1 VTPAFFRIVWTVLR
15 KEVVENL
22 RDRRTMLSA
31 FLFVPLM
38 GPLLFAGMTTFMVD
52 RVVGEA
58 DERLRLP
65 VIGSEYAPNL
75 LQFANENGA
84 DVVPYSE
91 GVEQARRAIRAG
103 AENFM
108 IVIPDSFGDDI
119 KGGES
124 AHIEIIWDSS
134 NNKAQRYAG
143 RARSLLGAYSSQL
156 GALRLMARGMDPR
169 VVEAID
175 VRSIDMAT
183 PSGRAL
189 VLLGALTY
197 FLLFSLLMGGLYLAI
212 DVTAGERE
220 RGSLEPLLCLP
231 VSRTT
236 LVLGKL
242 GATALF
248 MLMAMT
254 LTLCALV
261 VSMQFLPLEK
271 LGMNSNFGPLVGL
284 KIAGILL
291 PMAVFGAA
299 LLFVVGSFT
308 RSYREAQTWLGAI
321 LAIPT
326 LPILFAGMANVRPST
341 LLMAVPS
348 LSQHL
353 IATNL
358 LRGDPVEPLHV
369 LVSVASTLLVGSSL
383 IWIAT
388 RLYQR
393 EKLLG

>member
-1 VTPAFFRIVWTVLR
+1 MRNFWHIVWTVLC
-15 KEVVENL
+15 KEVIENL
-22 RDRRTMLSA
+22 RDRRTMFSA

-58 DERLRLP
+58 DERLRMP
-65 VIGSEYAPNL
+65 VIGAEHAPNL

-84 DVVPYSE
+84 DVIAFTA
-91 GVEQARRAIRAG
+91 GAEQARLAVREGR
-103 AENFM
+103 EHFVL
-108 IVIPDSFGDDI
+108 VIPDSFGD
-119 KGGES
+119 KLKAGE
-124 AHIEIIWDSS
+124 AAPVEIIWDSS
-134 NNKAQRYAG
+134 NNKAQRHSS
-143 RARSLLGAYSSQL
+143 RARSLLNAYSSQL
-156 GALRLMARGMDPR
+156 GALRLMARGIDPH
-169 VVEAID
+169 VMETID
-175 VRSIDMAT
+175 VRSIDIAT

-189 VLLGALTY
+189 VLLGTLTY

-220 RGSLEPLLCLP
+220 RGSLESLLCLP
-231 VSRTT
+231 VSRAS

-242 GATALF
+242 CATALF
-248 MLMAMT
+248 MLMALALT
-254 LTLCALV
+254 LTALV

-271 LGMNSNFGPLVGL
+271 LGMSSNFGPLVGL
-284 KIAGILL
+284 QIAAIMM
-291 PMAVFGAA
+291 PMSIFGAA
-299 LLFVVGSFT
+299 LLFCVGSFT

-341 LLMAVPS
+341 PLMAVPS

-358 LRGDPVEPLHV
+358 LRGDAVEPLHV
-369 LVSVASTLLVGSSL
+369 LVSIISTLLVGGVL
-383 IWIAT
+383 VWVAT

>member
-1 VTPAFFRIVWTVLR
+1 MLTSWRIVWTVLC

-22 RDRRTMLSA
+22 RDRRAMFSA
-31 FLFVPLM
+31 FLFVPLL
-38 GPLLFAGMTTFMVD
+38 GPLLFAGMTTFMVE

-65 VIGSEYAPNL
+65 MIGTEYAPNL
-75 LQFANENGA
+75 IQFATENGA
-84 DVVPYSE
+84 DVIPFTD
-91 GVEQARRAIRAG
+91 GIDQARAAVREGR
-103 AENFM
+103 EHFVV
-108 IVIPDSFGDDI
+108 VIGKSL
-119 KGGES
+119 GEKLRS
-124 AHIEIIWDSS
+124 GEPASLEVIWDSS
-134 NNKAQRYAG
+134 NNKAQRHAG
-143 RARSLLGAYSSQL
+143 RARGLLEAYSSQVSK
-156 GALRLMARGMDPR
+156 LRLLARGIDPQ
-169 VVEAID
+169 VIDTLD
-175 VRSIDMAT
+175 VRSIDIAT

-189 VLLGALTY
+189 VLLGTLTY
-197 FLLFSLLMGGLYLAI
+197 FLIFSLLMGGIALAI

-220 RGSLEPLLCLP
+220 RGSLESLLCLP
-231 VSRTT
+231 VPRES

-248 MLMAMT
+248 MLMALSLT
-254 LTLCALV
+254 LTALV
-261 VSMQFLPLEK
+261 ISMQFLPLEK

-291 PMAVFGAA
+291 PMSIFGAA

-308 RSYREAQTWLGAI
+308 RTYREAQTWLGAV

-358 LRGDPVEPLHV
+358 LRGDPVEPLHIV
-369 LVSVASTLLVGSSL
+369 VSMVSTLLVGGIL
-383 IWIAT
+383 VWVAT

>member
-1 VTPAFFRIVWTVLR
+1 MFFSWRIIWTVLR
-15 KEVVENL
+15 KELIENL
-22 RDRRTMLSA
+22 RDRRAMFSA

-38 GPLLFAGMTTFMVD
+38 GPLLFAGMTTFMVE
-52 RVVGEA
+52 RVVGES

-65 VIGSEYAPNL
+65 IIGAEHAPNL
-75 LQFANENGA
+75 LQFATENGA
-84 DVVPYSE
+84 DVIAFTESIEKARAAVRE
-91 GVEQARRAIRAG
+91 GREHFVV
-103 AENFM
+103 
-108 IVIPDSFGDDI
+108 VIPGSLGD
-119 KGGES
+119 KLKSG
-124 AHIEIIWDSS
+124 AFAPLEIIWDSS
-134 NNKAQRYAG
+134 NNKAQRHAS
-143 RARSLLGAYSSQL
+143 RARGLLEAYSTQL
-156 GALRLMARGMDPR
+156 GKLRLLARGIDPQ
-169 VVEAID
+169 VVD
-175 VRSIDMAT
+175 VLSVRSIDLAT

-189 VLLGALTY
+189 VLLGTLTY
-197 FLLFSLLMGGLYLAI
+197 FLIFSLLMGGIALAI

-220 RGSLEPLLCLP
+220 RGSLESLLCLP
-231 VSRTT
+231 VTRTC

-248 MLMAMT
+248 MLMALTIT
-254 LTLCALV
+254 LTALV

-271 LGMNSNFGPLVGL
+271 LGMSSNFGPLVGL
-284 KIAGILL
+284 KIAGILV
-291 PMAVFGAA
+291 PMSIFGAA

-308 RSYREAQTWLGAI
+308 RTYREAQTWLGAV

-341 LLMAVPS
+341 LLMSVPS

-358 LRGDPVEPLHV
+358 LRGDAVEPLHV
-369 LVSVASTLLVGSSL
+369 LVSITSTLLIGGML
-383 IWIAT
+383 IWVAT